1 MRRQPRKS
9 YFFLAWRWVV
19 SRLVGMGTQW
29 IGPDLRGPGGRQ
41 VFHQIHPGDPDA
53 GDAVRE
59 MYRLH
64 VVFVRMDQDAQGN
77 IPERLMRAISSWRAS
92 ILAHIK
98 ASLNR
103 PGLPKE
109 ERRRRSRL
117 LADMMGERV
126 AYASLGFVA
135 VLPVIFRKKTVYPLP
150 GAVPPSRVVGHRVAS
165 LICVARDNGKIP
177 KDKALAQEIASRI
190 ASGKIPL
197 PPLIRVSEE
206 DLPILIGKTDLGAPV
221 IFPLGSATQASHLA
235 IIGPTGRGK
244 TVLAKRIVRQA
255 RERGVTPII
264 LDTKG
269 EMYERSGRS
278 FLGLPIFSPT
288 SKEAMWPAWSF
299 PAAHKLWQEII
310 ERVDRR
316 NGEIQIARGTV
327 AKVVDGSKDEL
338 TLSSQMLGQLVE
350 FASIG
355 WVSLNISEFA
365 SDLIGALKERL
376 DWLNSLKASS
386 HEEAIFSMSRHIALI
401 GAKLLHQRLGQEA
414 VPLLGE
420 NAPYRHLF
428 FGSQKPSPLLKQ
440 GGIVTFQTLVGSVGD
455 DLLKKFYTYVLQ
467 LIVSAI
473 VAMRHAGT
481 APPRVLLY
489 TEEAHRVSETL
500 EQMVRITRA
509 FGISVMIVTQGHKEL
524 TDGLLEQLR
533 GVAVM
538 GPSTQLLE
546 GLFERLGVP
555 YPADP
560 FIRAGVHGKGVFLG
574 RSKAVIDFPV
584 PFTVE
589 LSPEERLA
597 ILGTELPKE
606 GI

>member
-1 MRRQPRKS
+1 
-9 YFFLAWRWVV
+9 V

-41 VFHQIHPGDPDA
+41 VFHQMHPGGPDA
-53 GDAVRE
+53 DKAIRE

-64 VVFVRMDQDAQGN
+64 VIFVRMDQSAQSN
-77 IPERLMRAISSWRAS
+77 ISERLMRAISSWRAS

-98 ASLNR
+98 AGLNR
-103 PGLPKE
+103 PGRPEE
-109 ERRRRSRL
+109 ERRRRARL
-117 LADMMGERV
+117 LADMMGERA

-135 VLPVIFRKKTVYPLP
+135 VLPVLFREKSVYPLP
-150 GAVPPSRVVGHRVAS
+150 SAVPPSRVVGHRVAS
-165 LICVARDNGKIP
+165 LICVAKDNGQIP
-177 KDKALAQEIASRI
+177 KDKALAQVIASRI

-197 PPLIRVSEE
+197 PPLTRVSEE
-206 DLPILIGKTDLGAPV
+206 DLPILIGGTDLGAPV

-255 RERGVTPII
+255 QGRGVTPII

-269 EMYERSGRS
+269 EMYERGGRG
-278 FLGLPIFSPT
+278 FLDLPVFSPT

-310 ERVDRR
+310 GRVDRR
-316 NGEIQIARGTV
+316 NGEIRVARGAV
-327 AKVVDGSKDEL
+327 AEAVEACKDEL
-338 TLSSQMLGQLVE
+338 TLSSQMLGQLVG
-350 FASIG
+350 FASAG
-355 WVSLNISEFA
+355 WVSLNTSEFA
-365 SDLIGALKERL
+365 SGLIGALKENL
-376 DWLNSLKASS
+376 DWLNGLKASS
-386 HEEAIFSMSRHIALI
+386 YEEAIFSMSRHIALI
-401 GAKLLHQRLGQEA
+401 GSRLLQQRLGREA
-414 VPLLGE
+414 IPLLGE

-440 GGIVTFQTLVGSVGD
+440 GGIVTFKTLVGSVGD
-455 DLLKKFYTYVLQ
+455 ELLTEFYRYVLQ
-467 LIVSAI
+467 LVVSAI
-473 VAMRHAGT
+473 VAMRHTGT

-489 TEEAHRVSETL
+489 TEEAHRVSGIL
-500 EQMVRITRA
+500 EQMVRTTRA
-509 FGISVMIVTQGHKEL
+509 FGISVMIVTQSHAEL
-524 TDGLLEQLR
+524 SDQLLEQLR
-533 GVAVM
+533 GLVVM
-538 GPSTQLLE
+538 GPSRELLG
-546 GLFERLGVP
+546 GLFERLSVP

-597 ILGTELPKE
+597 ILGTEQPKE

>member
-1 MRRQPRKS
+1 
-9 YFFLAWRWVV
+9 V

-41 VFHQIHPGDPDA
+41 VFHQMHPGGPDA
-53 GDAVRE
+53 DKAIRE

-64 VVFVRMDQDAQGN
+64 VIFVRMDQGAQSN

-98 ASLNR
+98 AGLNR
-103 PGLPKE
+103 PGRPEE
-109 ERRRRSRL
+109 ERRRRARL
-117 LADMMGERV
+117 LADMMGERA

-135 VLPVIFRKKTVYPLP
+135 VLPVLLREKSVYPLP
-150 GAVPPSRVVGHRVAS
+150 SAVPPSRVVGHRVAS
-165 LICVARDNGKIP
+165 LICVAKDNGQIP
-177 KDKALAQEIASRI
+177 KDKALAQVIASRI

-197 PPLIRVSEE
+197 PPLTRVSEE
-206 DLPILIGKTDLGAPV
+206 DLPILIGGTDLGAPV

-255 RERGVTPII
+255 RGRGVTPII

-269 EMYERSGRS
+269 EMYGGGRS
-278 FLGLPIFSPT
+278 FLDLPVFSPT

-310 ERVDRR
+310 GRVDRR
-316 NGEIQIARGTV
+316 NGEIRIARGTV
-327 AKVVDGSKDEL
+327 ARVVEASESEL

-350 FASIG
+350 FAGTG
-355 WVSLNISEFA
+355 WVSMNTSEFA
-365 SDLIGALKERL
+365 SDLIGALKENL
-376 DWLNSLKASS
+376 DWLNGLKAPSQ
-386 HEEAIFSMSRHIALI
+386 EEAIFSMSRHIALI
-401 GAKLLHQRLGQEA
+401 GAKILHQRLGREA
-414 VPLLGE
+414 APLLGE

-440 GGIVTFQTLVGSVGD
+440 GGIVAFQTLVGSIGD
-455 DLLKKFYTYVLQ
+455 KLLTVFYTYVLQ

-489 TEEAHRVSETL
+489 TEEAHRVSGIL
-500 EQMVRITRA
+500 EQMARTTRA
-509 FGISVMIVTQGHKEL
+509 FGISVMIVTQSHAEL
-524 TDGLLEQLR
+524 SNQLLEQLR
-533 GVAVM
+533 GLVVM
-538 GPSTQLLE
+538 GPSRELLE
-546 GLFERLGVP
+546 GLFERLSVP

-560 FIRAGVHGKGVFLG
+560 FIRVGVRGTGVFLG
-574 RSKAVIDFPV
+574 RTKAVIDFPV
-584 PFTVE
+584 PFAVE

-597 ILGTELPKE
+597 ILGTKSPKE

>member
-1 MRRQPRKS
+1 MHP
-9 YFFLAWRWVV
+9 
-19 SRLVGMGTQW
+19 G
-29 IGPDLRGPGGRQ
+29 GPDADK
-41 VFHQIHPGDPDA
+41 VI
-53 GDAVRE
+53 RE

-64 VVFVRMDQDAQGN
+64 VVFVRMDQGAQSN
-77 IPERLMRAISSWRAS
+77 ILERLMRAISSWRAS

-98 ASLNR
+98 AGLNR
-103 PGLPKE
+103 PGRPEE
-109 ERRRRSRL
+109 ERRRRARL
-117 LADMMGERV
+117 LADMMGERA

-135 VLPVIFRKKTVYPLP
+135 VLPVLFREKSVYPLP

-197 PPLIRVSEE
+197 PPLTRVSEE
-206 DLPILIGKTDLGAPV
+206 DLPILIGGTDLGAPV

-255 RERGVTPII
+255 LGRGVTPII

-269 EMYERSGRS
+269 EMYGGGRS
-278 FLGLPIFSPT
+278 FLDLPVFSPT

-310 ERVDRR
+310 GRVDRR
-316 NGEIQIARGTV
+316 NGGIRIARGTV
-327 AKVVDGSKDEL
+327 ARVVEASKSEL
-338 TLSSQMLGQLVE
+338 TLSSQMLGQLVG
-350 FASIG
+350 FASTR
-355 WVSLNISEFA
+355 WVSMNTSEFA
-365 SDLIGALKERL
+365 SDLIGALKENL
-376 DWLNSLKASS
+376 DWLNGLKAPSQ
-386 HEEAIFSMSRHIALI
+386 EEAIFSMSRHIALI
-401 GAKLLHQRLGQEA
+401 GAKILHQRLGREA
-414 VPLLGE
+414 APLLGE

-440 GGIVTFQTLVGSVGD
+440 GGIVAFQTLLGSIGD
-455 DLLKKFYTYVLQ
+455 ELLTVFYTYVLQ

-489 TEEAHRVSETL
+489 TEEAHRVSGIL
-500 EQMVRITRA
+500 EQMARTTRA
-509 FGISVMIVTQGHKEL
+509 FGISVMIVTQSHAEL
-524 TDGLLEQLR
+524 SNQLLEQLR
-533 GVAVM
+533 GLVVM
-538 GPSTQLLE
+538 GPSRELLE
-546 GLFERLGVP
+546 GLFERLSVP

-560 FIRAGVHGKGVFLG
+560 FIRVGVRGTGVFLG
-574 RSKAVIDFPV
+574 RTKAVIDFPV

-597 ILGTELPKE
+597 ILGTESPEE

>member
-1 MRRQPRKS
+1 
-9 YFFLAWRWVV
+9 V

-41 VFHQIHPGDPDA
+41 VFHQVHPGGPDA
-53 GDAVRE
+53 DEAIRE

-64 VVFVRMDQDAQGN
+64 VVFVRMDQGAQGN
-77 IPERLMRAISSWRAS
+77 IPERLMGAISSWRAS

-103 PGLPKE
+103 PGRPEE
-109 ERRRRSRL
+109 ERRRRARL
-117 LADMMGERV
+117 LADMIGGRA

-135 VLPVIFRKKTVYPLP
+135 VLPVLFRKQSVYPLP
-150 GAVPPSRVVGHRVAS
+150 VAVPPSKVVGHRVAS
-165 LICVARDNGKIP
+165 LICVAKGNDKIP
-177 KDKALAQEIASRI
+177 GDKALAQVIASRI

-197 PPLIRVSEE
+197 PPLTRVSEE
-206 DLPILIGKTDLGAPV
+206 DLPILIGETDLGAPV

-244 TVLAKRIVRQA
+244 TVLAKRIVKQA
-255 RERGVTPII
+255 RGRGVTPII

-269 EMYERSGRS
+269 EMYERGGRS
-278 FLGLPIFSPT
+278 FLGLPVFSPT
-288 SKEAMWPAWSF
+288 SEEAMWPAWSF

-316 NGEIQIARGTV
+316 SGEIRIARGTV
-327 AKVVDGSKDEL
+327 ARAVEVSKDEL
-338 TLSSQMLGQLVE
+338 TLSSQMLGQLVG
-350 FASIG
+350 FASAG
-355 WVSLNISEFA
+355 WASLNTSEFA
-365 SDLIGALKERL
+365 SSLIGTLKEKM
-376 DWLNSLKASS
+376 DWLNSLKAPS

-401 GAKLLHQRLGQEA
+401 GARLLQQRLGREA
-414 VPLLGE
+414 IPLLGE

-428 FGSQKPSPLLKQ
+428 FGSRKPSPLLKE
-440 GGIVTFQTLVGSVGD
+440 GGIVTFKTLVGSIGD
-455 DLLKKFYTYVLQ
+455 DLLTEFYRYVLQ

-481 APPRVLLY
+481 APPRLLLY
-489 TEEAHRVSETL
+489 TEEAHRVSGIL
-500 EQMVRITRA
+500 EQMVRTTRA
-509 FGISVMIVTQGHKEL
+509 FGISVMIVTQSHAEL
-524 TDGLLEQLR
+524 SDQLLEQLR
-533 GVAVM
+533 GVVVM
-538 GPSTQLLE
+538 GPSTQLLD
-546 GLFERLGVP
+546 GLFRRLAVP

-560 FIRAGVHGKGVFLG
+560 FIRAGVRGKGVFLG
-574 RSKAVIDFPV
+574 RSESVIDFPV

-589 LSPEERLA
+589 LSPEERFA
-597 ILGTELPKE
+597 ILGAEQPRE

>member
-1 MRRQPRKS
+1 
-9 YFFLAWRWVV
+9 V
-19 SRLVGMGTQW
+19 SRLVGMGAQW

-41 VFHQIHPGDPDA
+41 VFHQVHPGDPDA
-53 GDAVRE
+53 DKAIRE

-64 VVFVRMDQDAQGN
+64 VIFVRMDQGAQGN
-77 IPERLMRAISSWRAS
+77 TPEQLARAISDWRTS
-92 ILAHIK
+92 ILARIK

-103 PGLPKE
+103 PGHPEE

-117 LADMMGERV
+117 LADMVGERA

-135 VLPVIFRKKTVYPLP
+135 VLPALFRGKSVYPLP
-150 GAVPPSRVVGHRVAS
+150 VAVPPSGVVGHRVAS
-165 LICVARDNGKIP
+165 LICVAKDDGKFP
-177 KDKALAQEIASRI
+177 KDKALAQAIASRI

-197 PPLIRVSEE
+197 PPLARVSEE
-206 DLPILIGKTDLGAPV
+206 DLPVLIGETDLGAPV
-221 IFPLGSATQASHLA
+221 IFHLGSATQASHLA

-255 RERGVTPII
+255 RGRGVTPII

-269 EMYERSGRS
+269 EMYGGGRS
-278 FLGLPIFSPT
+278 FLDLPVFSPT

-299 PAAHKLWQEII
+299 PAAHKLWQEISA
-310 ERVDRR
+310 RADRR
-316 NGEIQIARGTV
+316 NGEIRIARGTV
-327 AKVVDGSKDEL
+327 ADVVDVSKGEL
-338 TLSSQMLGQLVE
+338 ALSSQMLGQLVG
-350 FASIG
+350 FASAG
-355 WVSLNISEFA
+355 WVSLNTSEFA
-365 SDLIGALKERL
+365 SGLIGALKEKL
-376 DWLNSLKASS
+376 DWLNGLRASS

-401 GAKLLHQRLGQEA
+401 GARLLQQRLGREA
-414 VPLLGE
+414 IPLLGE

-428 FGSQKPSPLLKQ
+428 FGSQGPSPLLKQ
-440 GGIVTFQTLVGSVGD
+440 GGIVAFKTLVGSIGD
-455 DLLKKFYTYVLQ
+455 ELLTAFYRYVLQ

-489 TEEAHRVSETL
+489 TEEAHRVSGIL
-500 EQMVRITRA
+500 EQMARTTRA
-509 FGISVMIVTQGHKEL
+509 FGISVMIVTQSHAEL
-524 TDGLLEQLR
+524 SDQLLEQLR
-533 GVAVM
+533 GVVVM
-538 GPSTQLLE
+538 GPSAQLLE
-546 GLFERLGVP
+546 GLFKRLAVP

-574 RSKAVIDFPV
+574 RSEAVIDFPA
-584 PFTVE
+584 PFAVV

-597 ILGTELPKE
+597 ILGTEPPKE

>member
-1 MRRQPRKS
+1 
-9 YFFLAWRWVV
+9 V

-41 VFHQIHPGDPDA
+41 VFHQMHPGGPDA
-53 GDAVRE
+53 DKAIRE

-64 VVFVRMDQDAQGN
+64 VIFVRMDQGAQSN

-98 ASLNR
+98 AGLNR
-103 PGLPKE
+103 PGRPEE
-109 ERRRRSRL
+109 ERRRRARL
-117 LADMMGERV
+117 LADMMGERA

-135 VLPVIFRKKTVYPLP
+135 VLPVLFREKSVYPLP

-165 LICVARDNGKIP
+165 LICVARDNGQIP
-177 KDKALAQEIASRI
+177 KDKALAQVIASRI

-197 PPLIRVSEE
+197 PPLTRVSEE
-206 DLPILIGKTDLGAPV
+206 DLPILIGGTDLGAPV

-255 RERGVTPII
+255 RGRGVTPII

-269 EMYERSGRS
+269 EMYGGGRS
-278 FLGLPIFSPT
+278 FLDLPVFSPT
-288 SKEAMWPAWSF
+288 SREAMWPAWSF

-310 ERVDRR
+310 GRVDRR
-316 NGEIQIARGTV
+316 NGEIRVARGAV
-327 AKVVDGSKDEL
+327 AEAVEASKSEL
-338 TLSSQMLGQLVE
+338 TLSSQMLGELVE
-350 FASIG
+350 FASAQ

-365 SDLIGALKERL
+365 SDLIGTLKEKP
-376 DWLNSLKASS
+376 DWLSGLRASS

-401 GAKLLHQRLGQEA
+401 GAKLLHQRLGREA
-414 VPLLGE
+414 SPLLGE

-428 FGSQKPSPLLKQ
+428 FGSQKPSPLLRQ
-440 GGIVTFQTLVGSVGD
+440 GGIVTFQTLLGSIGD
-455 DLLKKFYTYVLQ
+455 ELLTKFYTYVLQ

-489 TEEAHRVSETL
+489 TEEAHRVSGIL
-500 EQMVRITRA
+500 EQMARTTRA
-509 FGISVMIVTQGHKEL
+509 FGISVMIVTQSHAEL
-524 TDGLLEQLR
+524 SNQLLEQLR
-533 GVAVM
+533 GLVVM
-538 GPSTQLLE
+538 GPSRELLE
-546 GLFERLGVP
+546 GLFERLSVP

-560 FIRAGVHGKGVFLG
+560 FIRVGVRGTGVFLG
-574 RSKAVIDFPV
+574 RTKAVIDFPV

-597 ILGTELPKE
+597 ILGTESPEE

>member
-1 MRRQPRKS
+1 
-9 YFFLAWRWVV
+9 V

-41 VFHQIHPGDPDA
+41 VFHQMHPGGPDA
-53 GDAVRE
+53 DKAIRE

-64 VVFVRMDQDAQGN
+64 VIFVRMDQGAQSN

-98 ASLNR
+98 AGLNR
-103 PGLPKE
+103 PGRPEE
-109 ERRRRSRL
+109 ERRRRARL
-117 LADMMGERV
+117 LADMMSERA

-135 VLPVIFRKKTVYPLP
+135 VLPVLFREKSVYPLP

-165 LICVARDNGKIP
+165 LICVAKDNGQIP
-177 KDKALAQEIASRI
+177 KDKALAQVIASRI

-197 PPLIRVSEE
+197 PPLTRVSEE
-206 DLPILIGKTDLGAPV
+206 DLPILIGGTDLGAPV

-255 RERGVTPII
+255 RGRGVTPII

-269 EMYERSGRS
+269 EMYGGGRS
-278 FLGLPIFSPT
+278 FLDLPVFSPT

-310 ERVDRR
+310 GRVDRR
-316 NGEIQIARGTV
+316 NGEIRIARGTV
-327 AKVVDGSKDEL
+327 AGVVEASKSEL

-350 FASIG
+350 FASTG
-355 WVSLNISEFA
+355 WVSMNTSEFA
-365 SDLIGALKERL
+365 SDLIGALKENP
-376 DWLNSLKASS
+376 DWLNGLKAPSQ
-386 HEEAIFSMSRHIALI
+386 EEAIFSMSRHIALI
-401 GAKLLHQRLGQEA
+401 GAKLLHQRLGREA
-414 VPLLGE
+414 APLLGE

-440 GGIVTFQTLVGSVGD
+440 GGIVAFQTLVGSIGD
-455 DLLKKFYTYVLQ
+455 KLLTVFYTYVLQ

-489 TEEAHRVSETL
+489 TEEAHRVSGIL
-500 EQMVRITRA
+500 EQMARTTRA
-509 FGISVMIVTQGHKEL
+509 FGISVMIVTQSHAEL
-524 TDGLLEQLR
+524 SNQLLEQLR
-533 GVAVM
+533 GLVVM
-538 GPSTQLLE
+538 GPSRELLE
-546 GLFERLGVP
+546 GLFERLSVP

-560 FIRAGVHGKGVFLG
+560 FIRVGVRGTGVFLG
-574 RSKAVIDFPV
+574 RTKAVIDFPV

-597 ILGTELPKE
+597 ILGTESPEE

>member
-1 MRRQPRKS
+1 
-9 YFFLAWRWVV
+9 
-19 SRLVGMGTQW
+19 MGTQW

-41 VFHQIHPGDPDA
+41 VFHQVHPGGPDA
-53 GDAVRE
+53 DEAIRE

-64 VVFVRMDQDAQGN
+64 VVFVRMDQGAQSN
-77 IPERLMRAISSWRAS
+77 IPERLMGAISSWRAS

-98 ASLNR
+98 AGLNR
-103 PGLPKE
+103 PGRPEE
-109 ERRRRSRL
+109 ERRRRARL
-117 LADMMGERV
+117 LADMTGERA

-135 VLPVIFRKKTVYPLP
+135 VSHALFRRKSIYPLP

-165 LICVARDNGKIP
+165 LICVARDNSQIP
-177 KDKALAQEIASRI
+177 RDKALAQEIASRI

-197 PPLIRVSEE
+197 PPLTRVSDE
-206 DLPILIGKTDLGAPV
+206 DLPILIGETDLGAPV

-255 RERGVTPII
+255 RGRGVTPII

-269 EMYERSGRS
+269 EMYERGGRG
-278 FLGLPIFSPT
+278 FLDLPVFSPT

-310 ERVDRR
+310 GRVDRR
-316 NGEIQIARGTV
+316 NGEIRVARGAV
-327 AKVVDGSKDEL
+327 AEAVEACKDEL
-338 TLSSQMLGQLVE
+338 TLSSQMLGQLVG
-350 FASIG
+350 FASAG
-355 WVSLNISEFA
+355 WVSLNTSEFA
-365 SDLIGALKERL
+365 SGLIGALKENL
-376 DWLNSLKASS
+376 DWLNGLKASS
-386 HEEAIFSMSRHIALI
+386 YEEAIFSMSRHIALI
-401 GAKLLHQRLGQEA
+401 GSRLLQQRLGREA
-414 VPLLGE
+414 IPLLGE

-440 GGIVTFQTLVGSVGD
+440 GGIVTFKTLVGSVGD
-455 DLLKKFYTYVLQ
+455 ELLTEFYRYVLQ
-467 LIVSAI
+467 LVVSAI
-473 VAMRHAGT
+473 VAMRHTGT

-489 TEEAHRVSETL
+489 TEEAHRVSGIL
-500 EQMVRITRA
+500 EQMVRTTRA
-509 FGISVMIVTQGHKEL
+509 FGISVMIVTQSHAEL
-524 TDGLLEQLR
+524 SDQLLEQLR
-533 GVAVM
+533 GLVVM
-538 GPSTQLLE
+538 GPSRELLG
-546 GLFERLGVP
+546 GLFERLSVP

-597 ILGTELPKE
+597 ILGTEQPKE